1 MLLDEMSSV
10 IMIIRWD
17 VGIYTVC
24 RTDDNQ
30 CQNREETLFKI
41 IFIFLS
47 MADSAGQL
55 V

>member
-1 MLLDEMSSV
+1 MLLDEMIM
-10 IMIIRWD
+10 IMIIRW
-17 VGIYTVC
+17 C

-30 CQNREETLFKI
+30 CQKREETLFKI
-41 IFIFLS
+41 LFIFLS